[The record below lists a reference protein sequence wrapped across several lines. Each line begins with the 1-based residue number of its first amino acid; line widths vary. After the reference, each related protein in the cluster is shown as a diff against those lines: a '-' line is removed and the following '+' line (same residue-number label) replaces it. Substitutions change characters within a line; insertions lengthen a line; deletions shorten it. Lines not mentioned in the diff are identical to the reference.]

1 MMSSFA
7 SLSVRSLNMDF
18 STNDEDDDDD
28 GSSVDMEEWSESVNS
43 LGYRQIWRLDPKESL
58 SDYTIEVAQKNP
70 ETGKSTT
77 EKYHVHKIML
87 AVGHHRSQY
96 FARLFA
102 GDRHPEIQ
110 ANVIKI
116 HLKEPAAKAFPFFLD
131 LLYAPTVDFFLNDK
145 FELVHFVGLRHL
157 ADFFQTESMLKI
169 INRIIKQALT
179 IDNICQF
186 YSAANAFN
194 PPEEAVLEYIEEFS
208 AKNILQLKANSP
220 FLQMVSAD
228 FFIRIVSSDAIL
240 TRNALANDSSSSASS
255 SPEARQSR
263 TKISCHLS
271 DLVARCCEIHSID
284 EETFRIFTHADFLP
298 EISFNAARKLLL
310 MEHRIVRH
318 EMQSV
323 ELSDLQKRCL
333 VTIRDNVKAI
343 DFTDTTDET
352 LQILR
357 TLPSATVVDLM
368 ILMHANQ
375 AAASLERALSSPSP
389 PTAATSAMS

>member
-1 MMSSFA
+1 
-7 SLSVRSLNMDF
+7 MDF
-18 STNDEDDDDD
+18 SHNDDDD
-28 GSSVDMEEWSESVNS
+28 SSADMEEWSESVNS

-131 LLYAPTVDFFLNDK
+131 LLYAPTVNFFLNDR
-145 FELVHFVGLRHL
+145 FELDHFVGLRHL

-208 AKNILQLKANSP
+208 AKNILQLKADSP

-228 FFIRIVSSDAIL
+228 FFIRIVSSNAIL
-240 TRNALANDSSSSASS
+240 TRNALHDASA
-255 SPEARQSR
+255 SPEARANR

-284 EETFRIFTHADFLP
+284 EETFGIFTHADFLP
-298 EISFNAARKLLL
+298 EISFYAARKLLL
-310 MEHRIVRH
+310 MEHRIIRRD
-318 EMQSV
+318 MQSI

-333 VTIRDNVKAI
+333 VTIRDNCKAI
-343 DFTDTTDET
+343 DFTDSSDET

-375 AAASLERALSSPSP
+375 ATASANQGGGASVGGASPSPSPAFMRTLSSPH
-389 PTAATSAMS
+389 